1 MIPVRFLGP
10 GDDFSTAMP
19 GGLAPRWMFHEHQQG
34 QSRSTDGESRPGEHD
49 MALVSYISDQDAAEK
64 IKPVFEGMEKKIGVV
79 PNVFRAMAHNPEMLE
94 AFLALNATLPKTQL
108 DGKLRELAYIK
119 TSELNGCDYCLHH
132 HRALGKKAGLTDRQ
146 IADTAIFE
154 SIDAYDELQRDV
166 MRFAEQVTRHIN
178 VDDALFARL
187 KQALDDRQIVE
198 LAMTVGIAN
207 FTNRVT
213 ETLRLDLPYDFRSGA
228 IQSRSPGRLMIGVG
242 PSRRIFVGS

>member
-1 MIPVRFLGP
+1 
-10 GDDFSTAMP
+10 
-19 GGLAPRWMFHEHQQG
+19 
-34 QSRSTDGESRPGEHD
+34 

-64 IKPVFEGMEKKIGVV
+64 IKPVFEGMERKIGAV

-132 HRALGKKAGLTDRQ
+132 HRAMGKKAGLDDRQ
-146 IADTAIFE
+146 VAETAEFE
-154 SIDAYDELQRDV
+154 SSDAYDELQRSV
-166 MRFAEQVTRHIN
+166 MRYAEQVTRHIN
-178 VDDALFARL
+178 VDDAVFAAL
-187 KQALDDRQIVE
+187 KPALNDRQIVE

-213 ETLRLDLPYDFRSGA
+213 ETLRLELP
-228 IQSRSPGRLMIGVG
+228 
-242 PSRRIFVGS
+242 